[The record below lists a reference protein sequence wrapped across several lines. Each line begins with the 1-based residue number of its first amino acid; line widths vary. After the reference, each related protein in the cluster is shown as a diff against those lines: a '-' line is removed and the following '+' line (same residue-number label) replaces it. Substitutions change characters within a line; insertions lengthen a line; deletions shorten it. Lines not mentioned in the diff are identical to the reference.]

1 MPDTGWIAAN
11 SVSTENNG
19 SNSPSWSNTSNIY
32 SDDNSYASVSGLRSG
47 SVQSDFLIAGFPS
60 ISIPAYATNI
70 RAAVRVRHKKS
81 GAQYSSARI
90 GYLYYGFVLPGIF
103 LICDGTVNREGYG
116 ELFAD
121 TESAEVFGG
130 DSDSLWEYAPNS
142 MTVSG
147 ISSGVTVK
155 LFVYNGNDVSTT
167 AYVDQIEVKF
177 FYDADVSYTEVEAD
191 FVALSSVTAEVLSLS
206 FGEAE
211 MAVSAVL
218 DASVYGE
225 VSVSFSAVSALSAE
239 PVYYDAESVSITDV
253 SVGFLASGS
262 MSAVATIDYIP
273 ILVWDNDDGLVSGR
287 IQLDIDAVTLG
298 GLSSLDLHDMLDYDI
313 KEDLEFSV
321 GLESDYLTGE
331 FGFFLPSESIFT
343 FAVRE
348 ETVRAVIFKLFRNGC
363 SGITVTRSSDSR
375 LLFRGSLDKESV
387 SFDHQTMMISA
398 TFVAFVDADKSIKSG
413 SNDLDA
419 DFLQEVFGYDVSW
432 SGDSLHASRW
442 MKVRYAFEQMLS
454 VYGATSVEFGNF
466 NRLFTAFVL
475 ETTADTNNVLSPAGW
490 QNDGAQTFSE
500 WLAASDANV
509 LFDRLLIYKEMLFQV
524 GDYSTLGAST
534 LVDVLTLLAGWM
546 TAVCGIDATG
556 KGYVVPT
563 FAQDGNTVIDDDD
576 IVSCVV
582 KGFLPK
588 VGNIIGIGFSFPGNL
603 DPDPGQCFVSS
614 REYPG
619 GYARYDA
626 DGLHNVNLYNHLA
639 LYQVTLSGEEVMK
652 AFFPVSPEYGSIRD
666 DWVTGFGYSDA
677 GLDVT
682 HDDDLLSVYH
692 VGSETGWNVG
702 GSRGYYIDGDYSF
715 CVAVSE
721 RYYEFRGQDREIYEL
736 SLARVDLEM
745 INLYKLESGSR
756 YGSDVLLRPI
766 LIRTNY
772 SKGITY
778 MEAIDVT
785 RS

>member
-47 SVQSDFLIAGFPS
+47 SVYSDFLIAGFPS

-81 GAQYSSARI
+81 GAQYSAAVI
-90 GYLYYGFVLPGIF
+90 GYDFYGTPVPGLF
-103 LICDGTVNREGYG
+103 LRCNGENVRGGVG

-121 TESAEVFGG
+121 SEVAEIFGG
-130 DSDSLWEYAPNS
+130 DSDALWAFVYEAL
-142 MTVSG
+142 TVSD
-147 ISSGVTVK
+147 IAAGVEVK
-155 LFVYNGNDVSTT
+155 LFVMNGNDVYTT
-167 AYVDQIEVKF
+167 AYIDQIEVNF
-177 FYDADVSYTEVEAD
+177 FYDAEVSYTEVEAD
-191 FVALSSVTAEVLSLS
+191 IVAVSFASAEVAS
-206 FGEAE
+206 FSFAEAA
-211 MAVSAVL
+211 MAAASVL

-225 VSVSFSAVSALSAE
+225 VSASFSAVSAVSAE
-239 PVYYDAESVSITDV
+239 PVYYDPEAVLVLDV
-253 SVGFLASGS
+253 ASGFVASGS
-262 MSAVATIDYIP
+262 MSAVATLDYIP
-273 ILVWDNDDGLVSGR
+273 VLVWDNDDGLVSGR
-287 IQLDIDAVTLG
+287 IQLDIDAVTIG
-298 GLSSLDLHDMLDYDI
+298 GLSSLDLHNMLDHEI

-331 FGFFLPSESIFT
+331 FGFFLPSEAVFT

-348 ETVRAVIFKLFRNGC
+348 EAVRSVIFKLFRNGC

-413 SNDLDA
+413 SNDLDTE
-419 DFLQEVFGYDVSW
+419 FLEEVFGYDVSW
-432 SGDSLHASRW
+432 SGDSLDDSRW
-442 MKVRYAFEQMLS
+442 MKVRYAFAQMLS
-454 VYGATSVEFGNF
+454 VYGATSIEFGNF

-475 ETTADTNNVLSPAGW
+475 ETTADTNNVLSAAGW

-524 GDYSTLGAST
+524 GDYSTMGAST

-582 KGFLPK
+582 KGFLPR
-588 VGNIIGIGFSFPGNL
+588 VGNIIGIGFSYPGNL
-603 DPDPGQCFVSS
+603 DPDPGQCFVSN

-626 DGLHNVNLYNHLA
+626 DGLHKGNLYNHLT
-639 LYQVTLSGEEVMK
+639 LYEVTLSGEEVMK

-721 RYYEFRGQDREIYEL
+721 RYYEFRGQDREIYEIEI
-736 SLARVDLEM
+736 ARVDLEM